1 MNNFKTVAFS
11 MIILGNGQHHTY
23 ISIFSVFVCD
33 YTTNQFC
40 IYNLINLNEALLGR
54 KLGLQNSKKNMV
66 ICYYLIAHMLKIK
79 QWGANFC
86 RSVVRSIQ
94 NLCLNRNLSLK
105 HTMYRLWIKPWLLL
119 KHSTYTSQHYLHII
133 NHRWSYALL
142 LSLKLSTSV
151 SRSWNSCSVSC
162 LTVVLAASDLCSIHD
177 CEYLS

>member
-1 MNNFKTVAFS
+1 
-11 MIILGNGQHHTY
+11 MIILCNGQHHTY

-40 IYNLINLNEALLGR
+40 IYNLINLNFWGASYVC
-54 KLGLQNSKKNMV
+54 KIQKKNMV
-66 ICYYLIAHMLKIK
+66 IFYYLIAHRLKIK

-94 NLCLNRNLSLK
+94 NPCLNRNLSLK
-105 HTMYRLWIKPWLLL
+105 HILYRLCIKPWLLL

-151 SRSWNSCSVSC
+151 SRSWKSCSVSC

>member
-1 MNNFKTVAFS
+1 

-119 KHSTYTSQHYLHII
+119 KHII

>member
-119 KHSTYTSQHYLHII
+119 KHII